1 MVKKALFWDFD
12 GTLILPNESF
22 LDALQHALKPFNYS
36 VNPETIRIFLR
47 SACPWYHPE
56 KSYTDTTGVNWW
68 DHFFESFEGF
78 YMEHSIADSD
88 REKINQLFKEY
99 ILNDKNY
106 TVYPDADMVLHQ
118 CHGMGYKNYILT
130 NNFPELAVIAKRIGL
145 SKHIDDYIISTNI
158 GFEKPRPELFQYAL
172 RIANV
177 PDICYMIGDN
187 PVADIQGGKQMGMKT
202 IFVHKGI
209 CSEADYNCDDLK
221 EIPALLCH
229 LTSIE

>member
-78 YMEHSIADSD
+78 YMKHNIADSD
-88 REKINQLFKEY
+88 RETINQLFKEY
-99 ILNDKNY
+99 ILNLNY
-106 TVYPDADMVLHQ
+106 SR
-118 CHGMGYKNYILT
+118 N
-130 NNFPELAVIAKRIGL
+130 
-145 SKHIDDYIISTNI
+145 
-158 GFEKPRPELFQYAL
+158 
-172 RIANV
+172 
-177 PDICYMIGDN
+177 
-187 PVADIQGGKQMGMKT
+187 
-202 IFVHKGI
+202 
-209 CSEADYNCDDLK
+209 
-221 EIPALLCH
+221 
-229 LTSIE
+229 SI

>member
-36 VNPETIRIFLR
+36 VNPETIRISLR

-177 PDICYMIGDN
+177 PDTGTTKPKILPVFRQEKIRQMYNFDSIVNPHIQAVCCHHIFRIMIRN
-187 PVADIQGGKQMGMKT
+187 
-202 IFVHKGI
+202 FH
-209 CSEADYNCDDLK
+209 
-221 EIPALLCH
+221 
-229 LTSIE
+229 